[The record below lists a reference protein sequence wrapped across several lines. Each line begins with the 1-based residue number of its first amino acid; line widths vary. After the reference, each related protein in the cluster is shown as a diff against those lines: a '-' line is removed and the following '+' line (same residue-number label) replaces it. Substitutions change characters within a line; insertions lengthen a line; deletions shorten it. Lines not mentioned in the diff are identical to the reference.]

1 MFLPK
6 DQDSPILMTVCI
18 DRKSKLLAAI
28 SQKQIEQSL
37 CRLNEMC
44 GHFKAMFCAI
54 IRSFKQKLK
63 KWPGFKYLAR
73 VSVISL
79 HFGYLRPIN

>member
-6 DQDSPILMTVCI
+6 DQGSPILMTVCI

-28 SQKQIEQSL
+28 SQKPIEQSL

-44 GHFKAMFCAI
+44 GHF
-54 IRSFKQKLK
+54 
-63 KWPGFKYLAR
+63 
-73 VSVISL
+73 
-79 HFGYLRPIN
+79 